1 MAVANQ
7 NQNQEPAE
15 AAAQEQQAAAPAA
28 PKKVT
33 VKSLFENEAMK
44 ARVNEILGKNAA
56 TFTTSVI
63 QLVNQSKELAEC
75 DPVSVV
81 NAAMVA
87 ATLDLPLNQN
97 LGFAYV
103 IAYNVKKGNDWA
115 KVAQFQ
121 LGYKGFK
128 QLAMRTGQFV
138 VINQSDVR
146 LGELKSRD
154 RLRGTIDFE
163 WIDSEAERLKAP
175 IIGYVSFFQL
185 QNGYA
190 STFYMSVEEIEAH
203 AVKYSKSYA
212 KSKTGL
218 WKDDKKGM
226 SEKTVTKLNLSKNAP
241 LSIDDKASQNLVN
254 ALRADQAV
262 IKDFEDPQDGVEFP
276 DNDTQDA
283 EFTFVD
289 PEAEAAA
296 MEAEAMDKIN
306 NKKQNGK

>member
-1 MAVANQ
+1 MAKNQ
-7 NQNQEPAE
+7 NTEQAQ
-15 AAAQEQQAAAPAA
+15 QEQPQEGQAPAQ
-28 PKKVT
+28 KKVT

-44 ARVNEILGKNAA
+44 ARVQEILGKNAA

-75 DPVSVV
+75 EPLSVV

-87 ATLDLPLNQN
+87 ATLELPLNQN

-103 IAYNVKKGNDWA
+103 IAYNVKQPDGSWA

-128 QLAMRTGQFV
+128 QLSLRTGQFKT
-138 VINQSDVR
+138 INQTDVR
-146 LGELKSRD
+146 LGEIKSRD

-163 WIDSEAERLKAP
+163 WIESEEARLKAP

-185 QNGYA
+185 SNGFS

-203 AVKYSKSYA
+203 ARKYSKVYA
-212 KSKTGL
+212 KNGNGL

-241 LSIDDKASQNLVN
+241 LSVEDKANQNLVH

-262 IKDFEDPQDGVEFP
+262 INNFDDFESGVQYP
-276 DNDTQDA
+276 DNDTHEA
-283 EFTFVD
+283 EYTFVD
-289 PEAEAAA
+289 AEADAAA
-296 MEAEAMDKIN
+296 MEAETMEKIN
-306 NKKQNGK
+306 AKEK

>member
-1 MAVANQ
+1 MAATNE
-7 NQNQEPAE
+7 NQEQAQT
-15 AAAQEQQAAAPAA
+15 QEQPAAAPA

-33 VKSLFENEAMK
+33 VKSLFENESMK

-87 ATLDLPLNQN
+87 ATLELPLNQN

-103 IAYNVKKGNDWA
+103 IAYNVKKGNEWA

-128 QLAMRTGQFV
+128 QLSLRTGQFT
-138 VINQSDVR
+138 IMNQTDVR
-146 LGELKSRD
+146 LGEIKSRD

-163 WIDSEAERLKAP
+163 WIGSEEQRLKAP

-185 QNGYA
+185 QNGFS

-203 AVKYSKSYA
+203 AKKYSKSYA
-212 KSKTGL
+212 KSGTGL

-241 LSIDDKASQNLVN
+241 LSVEDKANRNLVHG
-254 ALRADQAV
+254 LRADQAV
-262 IKDFEDPQDGVEFP
+262 IKDFEDINDNVEYP

-306 NKKQNGK
+306 KKQNGK

>member
-1 MAVANQ
+1 MSTDTENKEQ
-7 NQNQEPAE
+7 
-15 AAAQEQQAAAPAA
+15 AQEQPAAAPA

-81 NAAMVA
+81 NSAMVA

-138 VINQSDVR
+138 NISQTDVR
-146 LGELKSRD
+146 LGELKTRD

-163 WIDSEAERLKAP
+163 WIDSEVARLAAP

-185 QNGYA
+185 QNGYS

-203 AVKYSKSYA
+203 AKKYSKSYA
-212 KSKTGL
+212 KSGTGL

-241 LSIDDKASQNLVN
+241 LSVDDKASQNLVN

-262 IKDFEDPQDGVEFP
+262 INNFEDIDGSVEFP
-276 DNDTQDA
+276 DNTQDA

-296 MEAEAMDKIN
+296 MEAEAMEKIN
-306 NKKQNGK
+306 KKAGK

>member
-1 MAVANQ
+1 MATKDQ
-7 NQNQEPAE
+7 NTEQAQAT
-15 AAAQEQQAAAPAA
+15 QEQPAAAPAT
-28 PKKVT
+28 KKTT
-33 VKSLFENEAMK
+33 VKSLFENENMK
-44 ARVNEILGKNAA
+44 ARVQEILGKNAA

-75 DPVSVV
+75 DPVTVV

-87 ATLDLPLNQN
+87 ATLELPLNQN

-103 IAYNVKKGNDWA
+103 IAYNVKEGDGWVK
-115 KVAQFQ
+115 KAQFQ

-128 QLAMRTGQFV
+128 QLALRTGQFKN
-138 VINQSDVR
+138 INQTDVR
-146 LGELKSRD
+146 LGEIKYRD
-154 RLRGTIDFE
+154 RLTGVIEFE
-163 WIDSEAERLKAP
+163 WIESEEQRLKTP

-185 QNGYA
+185 SNGFN

-203 AVKYSKSYA
+203 AIKYSKSYA

-241 LSIDDKASQNLVN
+241 LSVEDKANQNLVN

-262 IKDFEDPQDGVEFP
+262 INNFDDVDGGVEFP

-289 PEAEAAA
+289 PEAGAAA
-296 MEAEAMDKIN
+296 MEDETMNKIN
-306 NKKQNGK
+306 AKK